1 MMKIMTII
9 NAPQKTPSQD
19 AILTPDALNFLS
31 ELHKKFNKTRL
42 KLLKDRLEQQRLY
55 LNGKVPE
62 APREMYEIRQDK
74 TWKVNPPPKD
84 LEQRWVEITGPT
96 DKKMVI
102 NALNSGADT
111 FMADFEDANCPTW
124 ENLIEGQAN
133 LKEAVR
139 RTLGF
144 KNEEG
149 KEYKLKEKIATL
161 MVRPR
166 GWHLPEKHILID
178 GEQMSGSLF
187 DFGLYFFHNAKELL
201 NRGSGPY
208 FYLPKMESY
217 HEAELWNDVF
227 KFSEEYLKIP
237 PKSIRATVLIE
248 TITAAFQMEDILYAL
263 KDYILALNA
272 GRWDYLFS
280 IIKKL
285 YTHPFAV
292 FPDRDKVTMNL
303 PFMLAYA
310 QILVIICHKRE
321 AYAIGGMSAFVPS
334 RKDPEI
340 NKIAFAKVYE
350 DKMREVGQGFDGT
363 WVAHPDLVAIAREP
377 FEKRIGKR
385 KNQVDWPLPPV
396 TIKGSDLLNFNIPNA
411 EVTEKGVRSNINI
424 TLRYLAGWFCG
435 VGAQAIFNLMEDAA
449 TAEISRA
456 QLWEWNFRQ
465 TTVKNKEGHISPKII
480 DAYIKEEGA
489 HIANDV
495 HFAYQKGLPQA
506 KKLLLRLVLEPHF
519 PDFLT
524 IPAYEYIK

>member
-1 MMKIMTII
+1 MTATIHI
-9 NAPQKTPSQD
+9 EKKSTSQE
-19 AILTPDALNFLS
+19 AILTPEALKFLT
-31 ELHKKFNKTRL
+31 ELHKNFNKKRL
-42 KLLKDRLEQQRLY
+42 KLLKDRIEQQHLF
-55 LNGKVPE
+55 LKGESPK
-62 APREMYEIRQDK
+62 APREMYEVRKDPF
-74 TWKVNPPPKD
+74 WKVNPPPKD

-124 ENLIEGQAN
+124 DNLIEGQNN

-139 RTLGF
+139 KTLSF

-166 GWHLPEKHILID
+166 GWHLPEKHIIID

-187 DFGLYFFHNAKELL
+187 DFGLYFFHNAEELL
-201 NRGSGPY
+201 KRGSGPY

-217 HEAELWNDVF
+217 HEAELWNEVF
-227 KFSEEYLKIP
+227 KFSENYLKVP
-237 PKSIRATVLIE
+237 FKSIRATVLIE
-248 TITAAFQMEDILYAL
+248 TIPAAFHMEDILFAL
-263 KDYILALNA
+263 KDYILGLNA
-272 GRWDYLFS
+272 GRWDYIFS

-285 YTHPFAV
+285 HTHPFAV
-292 FPDRDKVTMNL
+292 FPDRDKVTMTL
-303 PFMLAYA
+303 PFMMAYA
-310 QILVIICHKRE
+310 QILVMICHKRN

-334 RKDPEI
+334 RKDPEV
-340 NKIAFAKVYE
+340 NKLAFAKVYE

-363 WVAHPDLVAIAREP
+363 WVAHPDLVQIAREP

-385 KNQVDWPLPPV
+385 KNQIDWPLPPV
-396 TIKGSDLLNFNIPNA
+396 TIQGSDLLNFFSPSVI
-411 EVTEKGVRSNINI
+411 VTEKGVRSNINV
-424 TLRYLAGWFCG
+424 TLRYLAGWFQG

-456 QLWEWNFRQ
+456 QLWEWNHRQ
-465 TTVKNKEGHISPKII
+465 TPVQNKEGHISPKIL
-480 DAYIKEEGA
+480 DAYIKEEMA
-489 HIANDV
+489 HIQNDA
-495 HFAYQKGLPQA
+495 HFAYSKGLPEA
-506 KKLLLRLVLEPHF
+506 SKLLIRMVLEPHI

-524 IPAYEYIK
+524 LPAYEYIK